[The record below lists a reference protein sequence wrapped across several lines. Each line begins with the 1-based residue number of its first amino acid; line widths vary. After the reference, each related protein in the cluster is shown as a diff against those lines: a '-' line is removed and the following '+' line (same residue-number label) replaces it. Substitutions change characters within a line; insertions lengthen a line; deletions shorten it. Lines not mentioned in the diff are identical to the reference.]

1 MTFAVGI
8 PTIAAPEA
16 LEATVYSV
24 LEQTIATDILL
35 VQNGIAVEEMCDKL
49 AEMHRNVSVI
59 KPYFNMGC
67 AAGWNLACRWA
78 WGRGH
83 DKIMLLNDDFLM
95 HDPLA
100 FQKVSDAITEQPK
113 AHYHFAGFT
122 SACIRRELWNMVG
135 EFDEGFW
142 PAYFEDND
150 YYQRSVKLGIDWKIV
165 DIPWEHVGSLSL
177 RRSPMLSM
185 LNSRTFVMN
194 RNRYIAKWG
203 GPPHQEEFELPW
215 DGGPPTYPNVREAMA
230 ASGWESWY
238 F

>member
-1 MTFAVGI
+1 MTWAVGI
-8 PTIAAPEA
+8 PSIAAPEA
-16 LEATVYSV
+16 LEATVNSV
-24 LEQTIATDILL
+24 LEQDVGTEIVI
-35 VQNGIAVEEMCDKL
+35 VQNGKAVHGMCSEL
-49 AEMHRNVSVI
+49 ALAHPQVHIIRPN
-59 KPYFNMGC
+59 FNMGC
-67 AAGWNLACRWA
+67 AASWNFACRWA

-95 HDPLA
+95 NDKTA
-100 FQKVSDAITEQPK
+100 FRKIDEAIAKEPN

-122 SACIRRELWNMVG
+122 SCSIRRELWNKVG

-150 YYQRSVKLGIDWKIV
+150 YYQRSVKLGIDWRIV
-165 DIPWEHVGSLSL
+165 DIPWSHEGSLSL
-177 RRSPMLSM
+177 RRSPQLSM

-203 GPPHQEEFELPW
+203 GPPHAEEFDEPW
-215 DGGPPTYPNVREAMA
+215 NGGPPTYPNVREAMA
-230 ASGWESWY
+230 AAGWEDWY